1 MQPVAVPVV
10 ALAGISAHLA
20 VYHLMLFLRR
30 RDDERRDLYFAA
42 TAALIALYDVFT
54 VGLYDCSSAA
64 EGAVWQRWQLAT
76 IGTTSLSLL
85 YFVDA
90 YSGGRGPRMG
100 RFVAW
105 VGPVLGVVALVER
118 RGWLVTDI
126 PSTKELDVPILGH
139 VVYHEVEPGPL
150 VLVIS
155 AIVPYLAVHLAIVGV
170 RMWRAGGEA
179 RDRAVNLLAGAGLF
193 VFGLAND
200 ALDTFGAIHSI
211 YLIEYA
217 WTGMIVLMGQ
227 AMMSDVLEAAA
238 AKQALAE
245 SRERLAHAERLES
258 VGKLA
263 GGVAHDLNNMLTPVL
278 AYAQLTR
285 RKLPETARER
295 EYVDHII
302 ASAERAAALT
312 QQLLAFGRRQ
322 VLEVRPID
330 LAASLRELDPLLRR
344 LLPESVRFRLVAPE
358 TLPAIEA
365 DVAQLDQVWMNLV
378 ANARDAMPTGGS
390 LELAVS
396 EQVAST
402 GERSI
407 VVTVEDS
414 GTGMEKAVLD
424 RIFEPFYTTK
434 PKGKGTGLGLATVHG
449 IVKQHGGRIDV
460 ESVPGEGT
468 TFRIALP
475 ISEKP
480 VQLRAAKADRPAALH
495 GSEHILVVDDD
506 PAVPRLVEEVLAQQ
520 GYSVR
525 VASSEIELRA
535 VLASWKAPIHLLLT
549 DVVMPDIDGPR
560 VHALVAASHPNVSC
574 IYMSGHAEEVLGPR
588 GVVEGHVHFLKKPFL
603 ADDLLAK
610 VRSVLDLEK
619 PRAHAPSSVPPP
631 A

>member
-30 RDDERRDLYFAA
+30 RDGERRDLYFAA

-54 VGLYDCSSAA
+54 VGLYDCASSA

-76 IGTTSLSLL
+76 IGTVSLSLL

-105 VGPVLGVVALVER
+105 IGPALGLVALVER

-150 VLVIS
+150 VLAIS
-155 AIVPYLAVHLAIVGV
+155 TIVPYLAVHLAIVGV
-170 RMWRAGGEA
+170 RMWRAGGDV

-200 ALDTFGAIHSI
+200 ALGTFGVIHSI

-227 AMMSDVLEAAA
+227 SMMSDVLEAAA

-330 LAASLRELDPLLRR
+330 LASSLRELDPLLRR
-344 LLPESVRFRLVAPE
+344 LLPETVAFHLVVPE
-358 TLPAIEA
+358 RLPAIEA

-378 ANARDAMPTGGS
+378 ANARDAMPTGGT
-390 LELAVS
+390 LELEVR
-396 EQVAST
+396 EKVAST

-407 VVTVEDS
+407 VATLEDT

-449 IVKQHGGRIDV
+449 IVKQHGGRIEV
-460 ESVPGEGT
+460 ESTPGHGT
-468 TFRIALP
+468 TFRITLP
-475 ISEKP
+475 VSEKP
-480 VQLRAAKADRPAALH
+480 AQVRSARPERPAALH
-495 GSEHILVVDDD
+495 GSENILVVDDD

-520 GYSVR
+520 GYAVR

-535 VLASWKAPIHLLLT
+535 LLASWKAPIHLLLT

-560 VHALVAASHPNVSC
+560 VHALVAAGHPNVSC

-619 PRAHAPSSVPPP
+619 PRTHAPSSVPPP